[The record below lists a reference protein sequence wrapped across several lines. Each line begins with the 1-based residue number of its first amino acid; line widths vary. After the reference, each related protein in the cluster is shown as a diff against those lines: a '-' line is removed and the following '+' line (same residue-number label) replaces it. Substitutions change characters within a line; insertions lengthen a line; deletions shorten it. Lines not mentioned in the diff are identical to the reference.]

1 MKKGILLILLGA
13 GIGHLASAQ
22 SVPGT
27 HLAEAH
33 ASGNKTV
40 VKPKTPAP
48 ETGGDMIVKAV
59 RAYNA
64 KDLDNYIACFSPE
77 VEVYNASGVLM
88 FKGADKL
95 REHFE
100 AFFQANPHAKRKIID
115 RVVTG
120 NKIVEREQ
128 LVGLK
133 GAAEQS
139 VTSIYELDN
148 GLIKSFFFISEF

>member
-13 GIGHLASAQ
+13 GIGHQAWSQ
-22 SVPGT
+22 GVPGSQ
-27 HLAEAH
+27 LAEAH
-33 ASGNKTV
+33 ASGNKTA
-40 VKPKTPAP
+40 VKPKTIAP

-64 KDLDNYIACFSPE
+64 KDLDSYIACFSPD

-95 REHFE
+95 KEHFE
-100 AFFQANPHAKRKIID
+100 AFFHANPNVKRKIID

-148 GLIKSFFFISEF
+148 GLIKSFFFIGEF

>member
-1 MKKGILLILLGA
+1 MKKSLLLLLLAA
-13 GIGHLASAQ
+13 GMGHQAWAQ
-22 SVPGT
+22 G
-27 HLAEAH
+27 HAGNQLAEAH
-33 ASGNKTV
+33 ASGNKTA
-40 VKPKTPAP
+40 VKPKATAP

-64 KDLDNYIACFSPE
+64 KDLDSYIACFSPD
-77 VEVYNASGVLM
+77 VEVFNASGVLM

-95 REHFE
+95 KEHFE
-100 AFFQANPHAKRKIID
+100 AFFQANPGAKRKIID

-139 VTSIYELDN
+139 VTSVYELDN

>member
-1 MKKGILLILLGA
+1 MKKGFLLILLGA
-13 GIGHLASAQ
+13 GIGHQAWSQ
-22 SVPGT
+22 SLPGNQ
-27 HLAEAH
+27 LAEAH

-40 VKPKTPAP
+40 IRPKTTAP
-48 ETGGDMIVKAV
+48 ETGGDMIMKAV

-64 KDLDNYIACFSPE
+64 KDLDSYIACFSPN

-88 FKGADKL
+88 FRGSDKL
-95 REHFE
+95 KERLE
-100 AFFQANPHAKRKIID
+100 AFFHENPGAMRKVID
-115 RVVTG
+115 RVVSG

-139 VTSIYELDN
+139 ITSIYELDN
-148 GLIKSFFFISEF
+148 GLIKSFFFIGEF